1 MGLRLGDTAPDFEV
15 SRLTPMQ
22 LGLWRDTADIHQAQ
36 TNKGPIKFHDY
47 IKDSWALFF
56 SHPADYTPVCTTELG
71 ALAGQN
77 ADFDALGV
85 KLVGLSADDVESHQG
100 WIKDIKQFSGNSVD
114 FPIVA
119 DADRKVSVLY
129 DMLDQQD
136 ATNIDAKGI
145 PFTVRSV
152 FVIDPQQKIRLILT
166 YPASTGRN
174 WSEVQRAILSLQ
186 LGDKKKITTPA
197 NWTPGDKVIVHP
209 SVQGDQV
216 KELFG
221 DQVETVFPYLR
232 FTKVES

>member
-1 MGLRLGDTAPDFEV
+1 MADGDAHLAATSE
-15 SRLTPMQ
+15 TH
-22 LGLWRDTADIHQAQ
+22 ADSSQAQ

-71 ALAGQN
+71 ALAGE
-77 ADFDALGV
+77 AKDFDALGV

-100 WIKDIKQFSGNSVD
+100 WIKDIQQFSGNQVD

-119 DADRKVSVLY
+119 DADRKVSTLY
-129 DMLDQQD
+129 GMLDNQD
-136 ATNIDAKGI
+136 ATNVDAKGI

-166 YPASTGRN
+166 YPASTGR
-174 WSEVQRAILSLQ
+174 SFPEIRRAITSLQ

-209 SVQGDQV
+209 SVQGEAV

-221 DQVETVFPYLR
+221 DNVETVFPYLR
-232 FTKVES
+232 FTKVESS